1 MADISLKNFVSW
13 ILWIFFAW
21 TRCVA
26 KVCRSHIS
34 ISATTYTTS
43 ITFECLKIG
52 TQSWQARFTFVCID
66 IDHIQLLRTAFFWPV
81 TQRVVEPP
89 FPNWYS
95 KLTGTIFSPRTALA
109 LCQPLPSFCARLYPH
124 SVSGTTFTVSSFT
137 LILCQTLPSF
147 YVRHYLHCANLYP
160 HSVPAFTFILC
171 HTLPSFCVRHYIHCA
186 SLYPHSVP
194 HFTLT
199 LCQPLFSF
207 CQPLPS
213 FCASLYPHSVPAFA
227 FILCQTLPPTIL
239 RWDVGKNWRK
249 NHRYILNK
257 QLPHHGMRR

>member
-95 KLTGTIFSPRTALA
+95 KLTGTFH
-109 LCQPLPSFCARLYPH
+109 FRLYWYRSYTTFENCVLLTCYPA
-124 SVSGTTFTVSSFT
+124 SSGTT
-137 LILCQTLPSF
+137 IP
-147 YVRHYLHCANLYP
+147 
-160 HSVPAFTFILC
+160 
-171 HTLPSFCVRHYIHCA
+171 
-186 SLYPHSVP
+186 
-194 HFTLT
+194 
-199 LCQPLFSF
+199 
-207 CQPLPS
+207 
-213 FCASLYPHSVPAFA
+213 
-227 FILCQTLPPTIL
+227 
-239 RWDVGKNWRK
+239 
-249 NHRYILNK
+249 
-257 QLPHHGMRR
+257 